1 MEAPTDI
8 TQHTLNQYQPTGT
21 QKQVH
26 YATFGQFSPFNFCT
40 YVERDITLLS
50 WGATSGGQSDRQ
62 PGDIHQNRH
71 QQREML
77 SAAQN

>member
-8 TQHTLNQYQPTGT
+8 TQHTLNQYQPIGT

-50 WGATSGGQSDRQ
+50 EELHQADRQ
-62 PGDIHQNRH
+62 PGDIHQSQH